1 MKCTE
6 DTECKEKIQK
16 KRLQKEEK
24 KRTSSILKIISK
36 HKFISSIV
44 AMFISFSILNGIL
57 IVNFM
62 TVLENSIYI

>member
-1 MKCTE
+1 MNSTE
-6 DTECKEKIQK
+6 DTESKEKIQK
-16 KRLQKEEK
+16 KRLEKGEK

-36 HKFISSIV
+36 HKLISTIV
-44 AMFISFSILNGIL
+44 AMFISFAILDGIL

>member
-6 DTECKEKIQK
+6 DIECKEKIQK
-16 KRLQKEEK
+16 KRLQKDEK

-36 HKFISSIV
+36 HKSISIIV
-44 AMFISFSILNGIL
+44 AIFISFAILNGIL

>member
-6 DTECKEKIQK
+6 DIECKEKIQK
-16 KRLQKEEK
+16 KRLQKDEK
-24 KRTSSILKIISK
+24 KSTSSILKIISK
-36 HKFISSIV
+36 HKSISIIV
-44 AMFISFSILNGIL
+44 AIFISFAILNGIL